1 MLYRAVTTSRRRAGL
16 SGIWGRSRPRSGTV
30 KIRWRGPTLLAR
42 PRGSFSVE
50 DKLRT
55 VLWLS
60 SGAKLP
66 QPAREVLNRLTAEAD
81 GALGQ
86 RLGWL
91 LSRDEL

>member
-1 MLYRAVTTSRRRAGL
+1 M
-16 SGIWGRSRPRSGTV
+16 
-30 KIRWRGPTLLAR
+30 
-42 PRGSFSVE
+42 
-50 DKLRT
+50 
-55 VLWLS
+55 LWLS